1 MFETL
6 WFSFNAIAPII
17 LLISLG
23 YYLKKIKFFDEY
35 IVSKLNAYVFKIA
48 LPLLFFYNIYLVE
61 DLKTLPIDVILFSIS
76 GIVMFFLLGIFVLKW
91 FRFEPGHKAVVH
103 QGLIRTNF
111 AMIGISL
118 ALYIGDQTSNT
129 LLAFVALA
137 ATPVANILSVLTLT
151 AFPEDGHSVKL
162 SLKALLKTIYT
173 NPLIIAAL
181 VGLLFVVIKTYFTYS
196 SGTPIFKLDR
206 ELPFVWEFI
215 QLLAKTASPIALIAL
230 GGQFD
235 FSDIKGSKKPILIS
249 VLFRNILIPLIMV
262 SFTLYLSTFQP
273 IYLSLLPAMIAMY
286 ASPVAV
292 SSVVMVDQMGG
303 DTKVAGQIVVWTTI
317 ISGITVFIIL
327 SILRYG
333 MWI

>member
-1 MFETL
+1 MLETL

-17 LLISLG
+17 LLITLG

-35 IVSKLNAYVFKIA
+35 IISKLNAYVFKIA

-61 DLKTLPIDVILFSIS
+61 DLKTLPVDVILFSIS
-76 GIVMFFLLGIFVLKW
+76 GIVVFFLVGIVALKW
-91 FRFEPGHKAVVH
+91 FRFEPGHRAVVH

-118 ALYIGDQTSNT
+118 AIYIGDQTSNT

-162 SLKALLKTIYT
+162 SFKALIKTIYT
-173 NPLIIAAL
+173 NPLIIAAV
-181 VGLLFVVIKTYFTYS
+181 VGLIFVVIKTYIVYPT
-196 SGTPIFKLDR
+196 GTSVFVLDR
-206 ELPFVWEFI
+206 EFPFIWEFV

-235 FSDIKGSKKPILIS
+235 FSDIKGAKKPILVS
-249 VLFRNILIPLIMV
+249 VLFRNILIPFVMV
-262 SFTLYLSTFQP
+262 ALTLYLSMDHP

-303 DTKVAGQIVVWTTI
+303 DVKVAGQIVVWTTI

-327 SILRYG
+327 SILRFG